1 MSWVRWYFALPIAVV
16 CGVGPGCSAGGPTLH
31 PVRGTVLFNEQPA
44 EGATVILDPV
54 AAAVGTAK
62 PSGVVK
68 ADGTFSVQT
77 HPLGEGAPAGEYVV
91 LITWYPPGA
100 RGLEN
105 PKNKLPA
112 KYGDPGGTPVPKITV
127 RPGRNDLEPFRLAG
141 K

>member
-1 MSWVRWYFALPIAVV
+1 MVVVPIAGVV
-16 CGVGPGCSAGGPTLH
+16 FAGPGCSSGGPKLH
-31 PVRGTVLFNEQPA
+31 PVQGTVLFNDQPA

-54 AAAVGTAK
+54 VASEGTAK
-62 PSGVVK
+62 PSGTVK

-77 HPLGEGAPAGEYVV
+77 HPHGDGAPAGEYVV
-91 LITWYPPGA
+91 LITWYAPGA

-112 KYGDPGGTPVPKITV
+112 KYGDPGRTPVQKITV
-127 RPGRNDLEPFRLAG
+127 RPGRNDLEPFRLTG